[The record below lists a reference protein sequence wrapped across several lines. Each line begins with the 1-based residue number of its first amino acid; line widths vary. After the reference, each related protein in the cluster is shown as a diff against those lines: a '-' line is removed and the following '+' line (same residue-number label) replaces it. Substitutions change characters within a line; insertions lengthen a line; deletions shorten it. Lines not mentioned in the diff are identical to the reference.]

1 MSNPAGRALGWLLS
15 SSGNAWMFEGA
26 IGHVAQPT
34 TNQAIV
40 WRRNFESVLEKYRP
54 EIHDEGSAE
63 ANGNSAN

>member
-1 MSNPAGRALGWLLS
+1 
-15 SSGNAWMFEGA
+15 MFDGA

-40 WRRNFESVLEKYRP
+40 WRRNFESVLEKYGP
-54 EIHDEGSAE
+54 EIHDESCAE